1 MFYKYIND
9 LFYLEISNQ
18 KWFSDDGVTLNSSE
32 ILIKNEHYFI
42 LKNVDETRIEDIKT
56 WEHHRRH
63 RRPRSSLCC
72 INNIYFHTTFLK
84 NPCELFSGTI
94 DGTEYLNGVSKKNNT
109 YDSVSRVN
117 WDDTE
122 DVGII
127 THYKGKPFTGICYGL
142 YDNGNLED
150 EYEMLDGLKHGKAV
164 LYYDNGQ
171 IKSESNWKDDKQEG
185 LTKDFHENGEKIEQE
200 DRKTL
205 DLSGFY
211 EGNDEFKDFIEPEE
225 NIQKNNLDSELQ
237 NDFPV
242 KKAIENYFIERP
254 NIARIFDELNMF
266 LYKGF
271 SAEKYLIETGII
283 NSDDTRRIVSQGFYD
298 ISLYLETLE
307 KDVNTLNRRDLS
319 ISEEFK
325 KRYGKE
331 VPEGSGI
338 DSILFALHPEIKTS
352 LKQAI
357 EMLNKDGDIEPPS
370 SKSNKLE
377 KEIDDLYDSMFKKI
391 KSFDR
396 DEDLE
401 YWYKINLE
409 SVDNPISVNARENR
423 GYSLEQ
429 EMLEFLWGH
438 NEEYEL
444 KMQGYSQDDKEE
456 FIGMRIISFGALLV
470 FYNELIEKINSVSK
484 RENID
489 LSEKINRLELETTH
503 CKARLYGSIK
513 FALTSD
519 ISKNKIKEWFD
530 EFDDNNDLYIGLNP
544 MDY

>member
-1 MFYKYIND
+1 MKKYWKN
-9 LFYLEISNQ
+9 
-18 KWFSDDGVTLNSSE
+18 TLGQ
-32 ILIKNEHYFI
+32 
-42 LKNVDETRIEDIKT
+42 T
-56 WEHHRRH
+56 
-63 RRPRSSLCC
+63 
-72 INNIYFHTTFLK
+72 
-84 NPCELFSGTI
+84 
-94 DGTEYLNGVSKKNNT
+94 
-109 YDSVSRVN
+109 
-117 WDDTE
+117 
-122 DVGII
+122 GII
-127 THYKGKPFTGICYGL
+127 VFFITCLILLGISFFYNWL
-142 YDNGNLED
+142 YIVSIPLTLFFIYSFNKDYSETMERVRRNE
-150 EYEMLDGLKHGKAV
+150 KS
-164 LYYDNGQ
+164 
-171 IKSESNWKDDKQEG
+171 KSEEDSN
-185 LTKDFHENGEKIEQE
+185 F
-200 DRKTL
+200 
-205 DLSGFY
+205 S
-211 EGNDEFKDFIEPEE
+211 E
-225 NIQKNNLDSELQ
+225 NIHNNNLDSELQ

-307 KDVNTLNRRDLS
+307 KNVNTLNRRDLS

-357 EMLNKDGDIEPPS
+357 EMLNKDGDLKPRP

-456 FIGMRIISFGALLV
+456 FIGMRIISFGALLI
-470 FYNELIEKINSVSK
+470 FYNELIEKINSISK

-489 LSEKINRLELETTH
+489 LSEKINRLELETIH

-513 FALTSD
+513 FALTSN
-519 ISKNKIKEWFD
+519 ISNNKIKEWYD